1 MKEIIGKYVDY
12 NLWAN
17 QRLLE
22 FLLAFPTELLDKEV
36 PNSFRSL
43 KKTLLHIWDAEL
55 LWLSRIKGH
64 SMSFWP
70 SEQFDDK
77 KSLKEMLDVS
87 LEWKQFVQK
96 QESSF
101 LNQNCF
107 YKSIAGQE
115 FSQKVHEITLHCM
128 NHSTFHRGQI
138 VTALRILDVK
148 EGIPQ
153 TDLIAFLR
161 EKQ

>member
-115 FSQKVHEITLHCM
+115 FAQKVHEIALHCM